1 MKQNGNGIH
10 DFRILISYVK
20 YYVAKNKK
28 VDFYMYHKLNYT
40 KWKAQTY
47 IFCEIK
53 NVDDLHSRLMTISPI
68 KIVIEHETNFCYF

>member
-28 VDFYMYHKLNYT
+28 YIFMCIIIRNGKPRNIRFA
-40 KWKAQTY
+40 KWKMWMIY
-47 IFCEIK
+47 
-53 NVDDLHSRLMTISPI
+53 V
-68 KIVIEHETNFCYF
+68 VV

>member
-28 VDFYMYHKLNYT
+28 YIFMCIT
-40 KWKAQTY
+40 KWKTQKYT
-47 IFCEIK
+47 FCEME
-53 NVDDLHSRLMTISPI
+53 NVDDLRSRLMTTSPI